1 MRRFFFLGI
10 DLVLVLFSLW
20 IHDRVRVRMAERR
33 SDGEAASRQR
43 ATDNPFARVD
53 WIGSVLLPV
62 YLVLRSLPLL
72 GWTKFLDLDE
82 EKLRS
87 PRRDGMLIALAGP
100 LANLL
105 LAAAGIAAYRGLA
118 ATGQMGSPFLSHIVP
133 FFCLANANL
142 AVFNLLPIP
151 PFSGAIAA
159 ERFLGGDALSCFEEI
174 KPYGFLLLLVGVY
187 FNFFDFITIPVSR
200 LVNSLLGF

>member
-1 MRRFFFLGI
+1 MRRFFFLGV
-10 DLVLVLFSLW
+10 DLAVVLFSLW
-20 IHDRVRVRMAERR
+20 VHDRARVRLAARLG
-33 SDGEAASRQR
+33 DGEAASRQR
-43 ATDNPFARVD
+43 SAENPFARVD
-53 WIGSVLLPV
+53 WIGSVLLPA
-62 YLVLRSLPLL
+62 YLLFRTLPSL
-72 GWTKFLDLDE
+72 GWTRFLDLDE

-87 PRRDGMLIALAGP
+87 PRRDGLLVALAGP
-100 LANLL
+100 MANLL
-105 LAAAGIAAYRGLA
+105 LAAAGIAAFRGLA
-118 ATGQMGSPFLSHIVP
+118 AAGRMGSPFLSHIVP
-133 FFCLANANL
+133 FFCQANANL

-151 PFSGAIAA
+151 PLAGAIAA